1 MSPTEEIY
9 EELLYLVQPKI
20 TGTYYMS
27 DVEDCP
33 EEEEPLFSDWSLE
46 ILCNMDDP
54 PGEAYETSWR
64 RAKDLL
70 ANAGPS
76 SAILLLTI
84 QEEPD
89 GNLGSSVVL
98 SSGEQRIPTNVIMTI
113 LETHL
118 ESLIG
123 EEGQE

>member
-1 MSPTEEIY
+1 
-9 EELLYLVQPKI
+9 
-20 TGTYYMS
+20 
-27 DVEDCP
+27 
-33 EEEEPLFSDWSLE
+33 
-46 ILCNMDDP
+46 MDDP

-70 ANAGPS
+70 DNAGPS

-84 QEEPD
+84 QEDED

-123 EEGQE
+123 EEPAE